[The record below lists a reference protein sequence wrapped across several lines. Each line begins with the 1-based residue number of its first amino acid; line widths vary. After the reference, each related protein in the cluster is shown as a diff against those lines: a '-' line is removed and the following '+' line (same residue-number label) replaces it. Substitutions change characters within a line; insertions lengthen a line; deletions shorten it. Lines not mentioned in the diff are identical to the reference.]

1 MLKNFKSLSVTLIV
15 AVILGATLL
24 TGCNPPFTASNPQPE
39 TGTAETDPEL
49 GKEVLDQAWQI
60 IFDEYV
66 DKDKLDAGELSRAAI
81 RGMLEALDDPYSTYM
96 DASDYQSTRES
107 IEGQFEGIGAYVDMR
122 DGQITIVAPI
132 PGSPAEA
139 AGIRAGDIVMEIDG
153 SPISGIS
160 LEEVISRIRGPKG
173 TAVKLLILHAG
184 GTEPVEIEIIRD
196 EIKMASTIFEM
207 KGDIAYIAI
216 SHFTERTSEEMGPIM
231 ESLDSEGASG
241 IVLDLRHNPG
251 GLLDSVVDVA
261 SRFLKEGVVLK
272 VVDSQGK
279 KTVYSVNPDVTT
291 KTELPMVVLTDNFTA
306 SASEV
311 LAGALQD
318 HDRATI
324 AGTVT
329 YGKGSVNL
337 LNRLKDNSGLYIT
350 YARWL
355 TPDDHMIEGEGI
367 HPDHELNLEGE
378 DAIRWALDYLENSNK

>member
-1 MLKNFKSLSVTLIV
+1 M
-15 AVILGATLL
+15 
-24 TGCNPPFTASNPQPE
+24 
-39 TGTAETDPEL
+39 
-49 GKEVLDQAWQI
+49 
-60 IFDEYV
+60 
-66 DKDKLDAGELSRAAI
+66 
-81 RGMLEALDDPYSTYM
+81 
-96 DASDYQSTRES
+96 
-107 IEGQFEGIGAYVDMR
+107 
-122 DGQITIVAPI
+122 
-132 PGSPAEA
+132 
-139 AGIRAGDIVMEIDG
+139 
-153 SPISGIS
+153 
-160 LEEVISRIRGPKG
+160 
-173 TAVKLLILHAG
+173 
-184 GTEPVEIEIIRD
+184 
-196 EIKMASTIFEM
+196 
-207 KGDIAYIAI
+207 
-216 SHFTERTSEEMGPIM
+216 
-231 ESLDSEGASG
+231 
-241 IVLDLRHNPG
+241 
-251 GLLDSVVDVA
+251 VDVA

-378 DAIRWALDYLENSNK
+378 DAIRWALDYLESSNK